1 MHFTEEAFN
10 STNENWSHRC
20 SGFSL
25 RHRKN
30 VASIHTLSQGKTLH
44 NTKSKGMISFIQQ
57 VPEYIT
63 VQYVW
68 PPPPLLNIGY
78 EKNYC
83 EVYFTQ
89 VIRDKKTAITNG
101 LLKNCKGLYDLRM
114 LVRIVNIPLRLI
126 HVIRNP
132 FDNIATIR
140 RRELHLDP
148 RSRQIV
154 S

>member
-1 MHFTEEAFN
+1 
-10 STNENWSHRC
+10 
-20 SGFSL
+20 
-25 RHRKN
+25 
-30 VASIHTLSQGKTLH
+30 
-44 NTKSKGMISFIQQ
+44 MISFIQQ

-63 VQYVW
+63 VHTCD

-89 VIRDKKTAITNG
+89 VIRDKKTAITTG

-132 FDNIATIR
+132 FDNIATIC

-148 RSRQIV
+148 RIRQIV